1 MKLIAIAIPP
11 SMKILLAS
19 SEVVPFAKTGG
30 LADVAGALPRELEK
44 LGHEVVVFMPAYQV
58 AKKSNQESNEE
69 IVSTATNLEI
79 PIGNELVT
87 GRLLKSS
94 LPQSNVDLYLVDHE
108 EYFGR
113 EGLYGENGSDYADNC
128 ERFTFF
134 CRSVL
139 ESVRLLQLQ
148 PDLIHCNDWQTGL
161 IPALLKCEYAENPLY
176 QNIASIIT
184 IHNLAYQGLFDYE
197 KLAVTGLDTKFFNWE
212 QMEFH
217 GQLSLL
223 KTGIAFADS
232 ISTVSPT
239 YAVEIQGSEQGC
251 GLDGILQDR
260 VDCLS
265 GILNGI
271 DVSQWNPETDKF
283 IPANFDSNFDLQ
295 SGSPGKAKCKRD
307 LQTEFKFAV
316 DPDVPLIG
324 IVGRLAEQKGWSLI
338 LPILREWLKAADVQW
353 VILGTGDPDYHHVL
367 NTLHRLHPDKLG
379 LTLGFSNELA
389 HRIEAGADMFVM
401 PSRYEPCGLNQMY
414 SMAYGTVPIV
424 RQTGGLADTVINATQ
439 ENIENK
445 TATGFS
451 FDEFTSAA
459 LEAAITKSL
468 RVFKEDRN
476 SWNQL
481 VLNGMKKD
489 WSWTASAR
497 KYEELYQKTLVRKSV
512 HQP

>member
-1 MKLIAIAIPP
+1 
-11 SMKILLAS
+11 MKILLAS

-44 LGHEVVVFMPAYQV
+44 LGHEVVVFMPAYK
-58 AKKSNQESNEE
+58 ATLKSNPE
-69 IVSTATNLEI
+69 IESTAINLEI
-79 PIGNELVT
+79 PIGKDLFT
-87 GRLLKSS
+87 GKLYKSS

-113 EGLYGENGSDYADNC
+113 DALYGEDGSDYADNC

-134 CRSVL
+134 CRGVL
-139 ESVRLLQLQ
+139 ESIRLLQLQ
-148 PDLIHCNDWQTGL
+148 VDLIHCNDWQTGL
-161 IPALLKCEYAENPLY
+161 IPALLKCEYSENPLY
-176 QNIASIIT
+176 QSIASVIT
-184 IHNLAYQGLFDYE
+184 VHNLAYQGVFDYE

-217 GQLSLL
+217 GRLNLL

-251 GLDGILQDR
+251 GLEGILQDR

-271 DVSQWNPETDKF
+271 DVSQWNPASDKL
-283 IPANFDSNFDLQ
+283 IPANFDSNFDVQ
-295 SGSPGKAKCKRD
+295 SGSPGKAKCKRG
-307 LQTEFKFAV
+307 LQTEFKLAV

-324 IVGRLAEQKGWSLI
+324 IVGRLAQQKGWSLI
-338 LPILREWLKAADVQW
+338 LPIMRDWLNSVDAQW

-367 NTLHRLHPDKLG
+367 NTLYRLHPDKLG

-401 PSRYEPCGLNQMY
+401 PSLYEPCGLNQMY

-424 RQTGGLADTVINATQ
+424 RRTGGLADTVINASQ

-445 TATGFS
+445 VATGFS
-451 FDEFTSAA
+451 FEEFTSAA
-459 LEAAITKSL
+459 LESTMSKSL
-468 RVFKEDRN
+468 RVYKEDRSN
-476 SWNQL
+476 WNQL
-481 VLNGMKKD
+481 VLNGMTKD

-512 HQP
+512 H

>member
-1 MKLIAIAIPP
+1 
-11 SMKILLAS
+11 MKILLAS

-30 LADVAGALPRELEK
+30 LADVAGSLPLELEK
-44 LGHEVVVFMPAYQV
+44 LGHEVAVFMPAYQV
-58 AKKSNQESNEE
+58 AKKSDYE
-69 IVSTATNLEI
+69 IASTEIQLEI
-79 PIGNELVT
+79 PIGNELAA

-94 LPQSNVDLYLVDHE
+94 LPQSSVDLYLVDHE

-113 EGLYGENGSDYADNC
+113 DDLYGENGNDYADNC

-139 ESVRLLQLQ
+139 ESVRLLELQ

-161 IPALLKCEYAENPLY
+161 IPALLKCEYSENPLY
-176 QNIASIIT
+176 QNIASLIT

-197 KLAVTGLDTKFFNWE
+197 KLAVTGLDAKFFNWE

-217 GQLSLL
+217 GRLNLL

-251 GLDGILQDR
+251 GLDGILKDR

-271 DVSQWNPETDKF
+271 DVSQWNPVADNL
-283 IPANFDSNFDLQ
+283 IPANFDSNFDIH
-295 SGSPGKAKCKRD
+295 SGSPGKAKCKRE

-316 DPDVPLIG
+316 DPDVPLVG

-338 LPILREWLKAADVQW
+338 LPILREWLKTVEAQW

-424 RQTGGLADTVINATQ
+424 RRTGGLADTVINATH

-445 TATGFS
+445 SATGFC

-459 LEAAITKSL
+459 LESAMAKSL
-468 RVFKEDRN
+468 RMFREDRGN
-476 SWNQL
+476 WNQL
-481 VLNGMKKD
+481 VHNGMKKD

-497 KYEELYQKTLVRKSV
+497 KYEELYQKTLNRKSV
-512 HQP
+512 N